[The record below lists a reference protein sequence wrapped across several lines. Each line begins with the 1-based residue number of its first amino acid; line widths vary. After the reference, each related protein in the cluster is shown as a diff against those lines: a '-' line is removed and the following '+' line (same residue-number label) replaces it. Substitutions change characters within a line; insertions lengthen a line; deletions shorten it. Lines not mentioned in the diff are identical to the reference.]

1 MSQSLTHAQLF
12 CPLHLRVVLQLQCG
26 LHDAAIGYHCA
37 SCVKLSRV
45 LRSPRH
51 IFLASSSSEAKISIR
66 RVVLRRKLEDWSLN
80 MPNVK
85 YSKLTDL
92 EADDG
97 SAVLEIKAMTT
108 EETFNFDSIYDYDE
122 ESKKKYGT
130 GSKNTFNSA
139 FKYTNMTPGR
149 PRGHLAVNVNE
160 DTEKYLSSPSVVATS
175 YLLTFLSYVFFVLT
189 LPLTYWIIVKKLGEF
204 DRLVVF
210 RLGKMIGVKGPGR
223 VLVFP
228 WMDRTKKVDVRAAA
242 FSVPPQQFI
251 TSDGGIVE
259 VGGEIQYG
267 IVDVVT
273 MVSEVADH
281 QDILRSL
288 SKTLLVK
295 NLVKKSVRQIEKDR
309 RRHAAEIQDELNLQV
324 RQWGI
329 DVQKVEL
336 SDPKILKQPENS
348 SHSAVGSILKGLG
361 MKDDPKYP
369 TPEEFVK
376 LTHGSGVEE
385 ESSGSQTTVM
395 PPDMNVS
402 LLQMMASNIKKGDM
416 PGIVPPTGG
425 PAVDPKVFSWGKC
438 LESILQN
445 EFSGPLDEDSYG
457 LYKLEINTQ
466 TGDETYFIHLSP
478 EARLILAQLPEDHQQ
493 PDVAVQISS
502 ADLASVLEGTLA
514 PLQAYLTGRI
524 SASGDV
530 RKLMLFDKFK
540 KTHKP
545 GTMFSV

>member
-1 MSQSLTHAQLF
+1 
-12 CPLHLRVVLQLQCG
+12 
-26 LHDAAIGYHCA
+26 
-37 SCVKLSRV
+37 
-45 LRSPRH
+45 
-51 IFLASSSSEAKISIR
+51 
-66 RVVLRRKLEDWSLN
+66 
-80 MPNVK
+80 
-85 YSKLTDL
+85 
-92 EADDG
+92 
-97 SAVLEIKAMTT
+97 
-108 EETFNFDSIYDYDE
+108 
-122 ESKKKYGT
+122 
-130 GSKNTFNSA
+130 
-139 FKYTNMTPGR
+139 
-149 PRGHLAVNVNE
+149 
-160 DTEKYLSSPSVVATS
+160 
-175 YLLTFLSYVFFVLT
+175 
-189 LPLTYWIIVKKLGEF
+189 
-204 DRLVVF
+204 
-210 RLGKMIGVKGPGR
+210 MIGVKGPGR

-478 EARLILAQLPEDHQQ
+478 EARLILAQLPDDGQQQ

-540 KTHKP
+540 KTHKA